1 MFNRIKLSN
10 FFSGLLCF
18 FIFLMPLNNYS
29 EVVAMMK
36 GELGWG
42 AWSVPITP
50 VYIKVIKDLFIIIC
64 FFVILIKITL
74 NRRLLE
80 CFIHH
85 RLFFILNSFVILLFF
100 ISVFSFFFVPFDFVL
115 IGFRAYWTILL
126 VYAGACF
133 FYIDERLIS
142 KVFLYVFFVHV
153 ILQIAQF
160 LLGSGYAV
168 FHENRSPGIFIV
180 PSTAGA
186 FALLAYYFSVRSK
199 QVAFQILAI
208 LSIVL
213 SASTMAMLI
222 LFAYVAFK
230 ILMLFRHRYE
240 LYIFVFAFVFFIFYL
255 IFDNLGTV
263 SGRGDG
269 AYISLFTRLGYIKSV
284 FEDFSNLAF
293 GRGMGIATSQA
304 VMAGMDG
311 AIVADNTYS
320 GAMLNLGW
328 IATVFLF
335 LFMLSSF
342 FIFESPIL
350 FFIFLGFSMVTNFFE
365 MSPVVHIMMILLGAH
380 AMKKSNYLRKDPVS
394 NISYNNE

>member
-1 MFNRIKLSN
+1 MNGIVNLSKL
-10 FFSGLLCF
+10 FLWLFVLFLFS
-18 FIFLMPLNNYS
+18 MPLNNYS
-29 EVVAMMK
+29 EIMAMMR

-42 AWSVPITP
+42 AWSVPLTP
-50 VYIKVIKDLFIIIC
+50 IYIKVIKDVF
-64 FFVILIKITL
+64 ILIAFVMTFIKIGM
-74 NRRLLE
+74 NK
-80 CFIHH
+80 
-85 RLFFILNSFVILLFF
+85 RLFLHLITTRYFIFPNVLLIFLFF
-100 ISVFSFFFVPFDFVL
+100 ISSVSFLSIPFDFVF

-126 VYAGACF
+126 VYVGACF
-133 FYIDERLIS
+133 FYIDERLIGR
-142 KVFLYVFFVHV
+142 VFLYVFLIHF
-153 ILQIAQF
+153 ILQIIQL

-168 FHENRSPGIFIV
+168 FHEIRSPGIFIV

-380 AMKKSNYLRKDPVS
+380 AMKKSNYLRRDPVS